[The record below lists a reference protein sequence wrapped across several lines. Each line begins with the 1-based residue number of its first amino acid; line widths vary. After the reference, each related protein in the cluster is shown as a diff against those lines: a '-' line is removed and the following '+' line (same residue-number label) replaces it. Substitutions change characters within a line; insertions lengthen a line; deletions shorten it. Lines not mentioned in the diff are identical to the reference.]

1 MARLLM
7 IGSLA
12 WPLLLGAAWWNHAEH
27 QAGDR
32 SVWAVVVYVAAGR
45 VCHQQPER
53 SFHSDGAQ
61 WPVCARCAGLY
72 LAAPLAAGWWLTR
85 RRRSA
90 EITQAAYRGLAFAA
104 VPTVLTL
111 AWEWAGLGTPPNG
124 VRFLTALPLGAAIA
138 WALFTVTHRID

>member
-32 SVWAVVVYVAAGR
+32 SVWAVVVYMAAGR
-45 VCHQQPER
+45 VCHQQSER
-53 SFHSDGAQ
+53 SFHSQGAQ

-72 LAAPLAAGWWLTR
+72 LAAPMAAAWFLTR
-85 RRRSA
+85 RRRVAPMDRSA
-90 EITQAAYRGLAFAA
+90 YGVMAFAA

>member
-1 MARLLM
+1 M
-7 IGSLA
+7 IGCLA
-12 WPLLLGAAWWNHAEH
+12 WPLLLGAAWWDHAEH
-27 QAGDR
+27 QVGDR
-32 SVWAVVVYVAAGR
+32 SLWAVVVYMAAGQ

-53 SFHSDGAQ
+53 SFQSRGTP

-85 RRRSA
+85 RRRVA
-90 EITQAAYRGLAFAA
+90 AIDQAAYRGMALAA

-111 AWEWAGLGTPPNG
+111 AWEWAGLGTPSNL
-124 VRFLTALPLGAAIA
+124 VRCLTAVPLGAAIA

>member
-1 MARLLM
+1 M
-7 IGSLA
+7 IGSLV
-12 WPLLLGAAWWNHAEH
+12 WPLLLGAAWWDHAEH

-32 SVWAVVVYVAAGR
+32 SVWSVVVYMAAGR

-53 SFHSDGAQ
+53 SFHSRTAQ

-72 LAAPLAAGWWLTR
+72 LAAPFAAAWFLR

-90 EITQAAYRGLAFAA
+90 TQIDQVAFGGMALAA

-111 AWEWAGLGTPPNG
+111 AWEWAGLGTPPNL